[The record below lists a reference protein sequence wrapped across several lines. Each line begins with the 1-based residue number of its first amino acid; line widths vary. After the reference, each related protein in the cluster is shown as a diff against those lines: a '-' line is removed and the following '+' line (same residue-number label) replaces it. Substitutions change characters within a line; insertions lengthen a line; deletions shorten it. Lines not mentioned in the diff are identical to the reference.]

1 MTDEEQAG
9 AKGVRR
15 PGQRLRCGWCGTA
28 ILVPARGRTPKWCSQ
43 SCRTA
48 AWAARR
54 AAASGDAEVRVVD
67 RPVEVVRE
75 VQVVAD
81 PRSLDEWQAVLQ
93 QLTKRVD
100 DGRVYD
106 RDLQELASSVAALS
120 EAVGGR
126 IRRRNARKGS
136 AYR

>member
-1 MTDEEQAG
+1 MAGEEQAA
-9 AKGVRR
+9 AKRVRR
-15 PGQRLRCGWCGTA
+15 PGQLLECGWCGLP
-28 ILVPARGRTPKWCSQ
+28 ILVPDRGRTPKWCSQ

-67 RPVEVVRE
+67 RPIEVVRE
-75 VQVVAD
+75 VRVEVD
-81 PRSLDEWQAVLQ
+81 PRSPEEWQALLKR
-93 QLTKRVD
+93 LTKRVD

-106 RDLQELASSVAALS
+106 RDLRQLATSVVALS

-126 IRRRNARKGS
+126 IRRSDVRKQ
-136 AYR
+136 RRR